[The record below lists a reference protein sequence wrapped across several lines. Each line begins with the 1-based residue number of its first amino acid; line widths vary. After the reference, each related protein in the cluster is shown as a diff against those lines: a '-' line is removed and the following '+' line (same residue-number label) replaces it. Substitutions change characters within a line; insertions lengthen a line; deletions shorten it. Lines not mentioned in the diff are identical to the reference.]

1 MNQLT
6 LPTQDGE
13 GESSPTRPPTSAQ
26 IEAVIA
32 AAMANAPPVHSAY
45 DNLDG
50 TSTLHLFQCGV
61 S

>member
-1 MNQLT
+1 LT
-6 LPTQDGE
+6 LATKEEE
-13 GESSPTRPPTSAQ
+13 GEKSPTRAPTSAE

-50 TSTLHLFQCGV
+50 TPICFD
-61 S
+61 